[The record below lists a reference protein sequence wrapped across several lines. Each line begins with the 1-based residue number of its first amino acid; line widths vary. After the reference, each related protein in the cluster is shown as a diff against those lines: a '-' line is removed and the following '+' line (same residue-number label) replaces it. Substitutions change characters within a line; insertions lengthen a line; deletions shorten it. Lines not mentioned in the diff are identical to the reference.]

1 VFLNEKD
8 HLMVKHVSSTR
19 STSYAL
25 PLSLWN
31 GSQTS
36 PETIQE
42 SHSARLLREALKPYI
57 SLPDL
62 RRLAATDAASLH
74 DLLTPDGKVPPEE
87 VQALLR
93 ALIIMLQPAPDESI
107 MNPDDLAALLMV
119 EMGHLDHEEFW
130 QVCLDTKHHVQRL
143 HCLYKGSLNSS
154 VVRVGEVFRL
164 PLLLNSESIIIAHC
178 HPSGSTTPST
188 EDIEVTRLLIQAGK
202 LLEIEV
208 LDHLIIG
215 RGRWVSLRE
224 QRLAWEG

>member
-1 VFLNEKD
+1 
-8 HLMVKHVSSTR
+8 MVKRSSF
-19 STSYAL
+19 TSPTPHAIS
-25 PLSLWN
+25 LSLWDDP
-31 GSQTS
+31 QT
-36 PETIQE
+36 PTEIRQAT
-42 SHSARLLREALKPYI
+42 HHARKLREALQPYL
-57 SLPDL
+57 SLPTL
-62 RRLAATDAASLH
+62 CRFAAMDAASLH

-93 ALIIMLQPAPDESI
+93 VVTTMLQPAPDESI

-143 HCLYKGSLNSS
+143 HCLYKGSLNSA
-154 VVRVGEVFRL
+154 VVRIGEVFRL

-178 HPSGSTTPST
+178 HPSGSTTPSP

>member
-1 VFLNEKD
+1 
-8 HLMVKHVSSTR
+8 MAKHVSSKH
-19 STSYAL
+19 STFYVL
-25 PLSLWN
+25 PLSLWDD
-31 GSQTS
+31 SSTHAEMMQATH
-36 PETIQE
+36 Q
-42 SHSARLLREALKPYI
+42 ARRLREALKPYV

-62 RRLAATDAASLH
+62 RRLAAMDAASLH
-74 DLLTPDGKVPPEE
+74 HLLTPDGKVPPEE
-87 VQALLR
+87 VQALLH
-93 ALIIMLQPAPDESI
+93 ALVALLQPAPDESI
-107 MNPDDLAALLMV
+107 ISPDDLAALLMV

-143 HCLYKGSLNSS
+143 HCLYKGSLNSAA
-154 VVRVGEVFRL
+154 VRVGEVFRL

-178 HPSGSTTPST
+178 HPSGSPTPSP